1 MSLTKQL
8 LDLFRVD
15 KQLRGLRHRLEAA
28 ERFLSQQN
36 LQLAELE
43 RTRTDLTGQVR
54 QLRAAAANDEGE
66 AQRLEA
72 RMAAIREQMNQTKT
86 AKEYQALVT
95 EVNTFK
101 AQKAECE
108 ERAIEA
114 MGRVEQSDS
123 KLKEIEGQ
131 FEERTRMVAKAV
143 KDRDERSAEIKDRVA
158 ELTAQRQELAKAIP
172 ASNLNEFELLV
183 NARGDEAMAHIEM
196 IDRRAH
202 EGSCSACMMAIPV
215 ESLSA
220 LMIGKLTRCPS
231 CRCYLFIEESI
242 MNQPEEPRKRKTSSK
257 TSKKKSAKEEVA
269 KT

>member
-28 ERFLSQQN
+28 ERFLSQQQA
-36 LQLAELE
+36 QLADLE
-43 RTRTDLTGQVR
+43 RTRSDVTGQVR
-54 QLRAAAANDEGE
+54 QLRASAANDEGE
-66 AQRLEA
+66 AQRLET

-95 EVNTFK
+95 EINTFK

-108 ERAIEA
+108 ERALEA
-114 MGRVEQSDS
+114 MTRIQQSEAQ
-123 KLKEIEGQ
+123 LKEAEGQ
-131 FEERTRMVAKAV
+131 FAERTKIVEKAAKDREERAV
-143 KDRDERSAEIKDRVA
+143 EIKDRVA
-158 ELTAQRQELAKAIP
+158 ELTAQRQELAAAIP
-172 ASNLNEFELLV
+172 ASSLNEFELLV
-183 NARGDEAMAHIEM
+183 KARGDDAMAHIEM

-220 LMIGKLTRCPS
+220 LMTGKLTRCPS

-242 MNQPEEPRKRKTSSK
+242 MNQPEEPRKRKTS
-257 TSKKKSAKEEVA
+257 KKKAAKEEVA

>member
-28 ERFLSQQN
+28 ERFLSQQQG
-36 LQLAELE
+36 QLAELD

-66 AQRLEA
+66 AQRLDS

-95 EVNTFK
+95 ELNTFK
-101 AQKAECE
+101 TQKAEFE

-114 MGRVEQSDS
+114 MGRVEQSDAR
-123 KLKEIEGQ
+123 LKEIDGQ
-131 FEERTRMVAKAV
+131 VEERSKIVAKATQE
-143 KDRDERSAEIKDRVA
+143 RDERSAEIKDRVT
-158 ELTAQRQELAKAIP
+158 ELMAQRQELAKAIP
-172 ASNLNEFELLV
+172 ASNLTEFELLV
-183 NARGDEAMAHIEM
+183 KARGDEAMAHIEM

-220 LMIGKLTRCPS
+220 LMAGKLTRCPS

-242 MNQPEEPRKRKTSSK
+242 MNQPEEPRKRKS
-257 TSKKKSAKEEVA
+257 SKKKEAKEEVA

>member
-28 ERFLSQQN
+28 ERFLSHQQT
-36 LQLAELE
+36 QLADLE
-43 RTRTDLTGQVR
+43 RTRTDLTGQSR
-54 QLRAAAANDEGE
+54 QLRAGASNDEGE

-72 RMAAIREQMNQTKT
+72 RMVAIREQMNQTKT

-95 EVNTFK
+95 EINTFK

-108 ERAIEA
+108 ERALEA
-114 MGRVEQSDS
+114 MSRVEQSDAR
-123 KLKEIEGQ
+123 LKEIEGQ
-131 FEERTRMVAKAV
+131 FEERTRMVAKALQ
-143 KDRDERSAEIKDRVA
+143 DRDQRSSEIHERVT
-158 ELTAQRQELAKAIP
+158 ELSAQRLELAKAIP

-183 NARGDEAMAHIEM
+183 KARGDDAMAHIEM

-220 LMIGKLTRCPS
+220 LMTGKLTRCPS

-242 MNQPEEPRKRKTSSK
+242 MNQPEEPRKRKP
-257 TSKKKSAKEEVA
+257 SKKKAAKEEVA

>member
-28 ERFLSQQN
+28 ERFLSQQSQ
-36 LQLAELE
+36 QLADLE
-43 RTRTDLTGQVR
+43 RTRADLTGQSR

-72 RMAAIREQMNQTKT
+72 RMAQIREQMNQTKT

-95 EVNTFK
+95 ELNTFK
-101 AQKAECE
+101 GQKAECE

-114 MGRVEQSDS
+114 MGRVEQAEA

-131 FEERTRMVAKAV
+131 FEERTRIVAQAT
-143 KDRDERSAEIKDRVA
+143 KDRDERAVEIKDRVA
-158 ELTAQRQELAKAIP
+158 ELTAQRQDLAKSIP
-172 ASNLNEFELLV
+172 PANLSEFELLV
-183 NARGDEAMAHIEM
+183 KARGDDAMAHIEM

-220 LMIGKLTRCPS
+220 LMTGKLTRCPS
-231 CRCYLFIEESI
+231 CRCFLYIEESI
-242 MNQPEEPRKRKTSSK
+242 MNQPEEPRKRKTS
-257 TSKKKSAKEEVA
+257 KKKEAKEEVA

>member
-15 KQLRGLRHRLEAA
+15 KQLRGLRQRLEAA
-28 ERFLSQQN
+28 ERFLSQQQG
-36 LQLAELE
+36 QLGEYE
-43 RTRTDLTGQVR
+43 KTKTDLSGQVR
-54 QLRAAAANDEGE
+54 QVRAAAANDEGE

-72 RMAAIREQMNQTKT
+72 RMAQLREQMNQTKT

-95 EVNTFK
+95 ELNNFK
-101 AQKAECE
+101 TQKAECE
-108 ERAIEA
+108 ERALEA
-114 MGRVEQSDS
+114 MGKVDQSAS
-123 KLKEIEGQ
+123 RLKELESQ
-131 FEERTRMVAKAV
+131 HEERIRIVAKAG
-143 KDRDERSAEIKDRVA
+143 KDRDERSSEIKDRVA
-158 ELTAQRQELAKAIP
+158 ELTAQRAELAKAILP
-172 ASNLNEFELLV
+172 SSLNEFELMV
-183 NARGDEAMAHIEM
+183 RTRGDEAMAHIEM

-220 LMIGKLTRCPS
+220 LMTGKLTRCPS

-242 MNQPEEPRKRKTSSK
+242 MNEPEEPRKRKTS
-257 TSKKKSAKEEVA
+257 KKKEAKEAVA